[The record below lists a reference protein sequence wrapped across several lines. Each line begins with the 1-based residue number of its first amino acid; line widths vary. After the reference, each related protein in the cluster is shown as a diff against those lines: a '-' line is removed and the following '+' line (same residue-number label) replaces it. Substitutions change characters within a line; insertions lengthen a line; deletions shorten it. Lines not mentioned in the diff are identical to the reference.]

1 MTAQPKPMKRPGRQ
15 MLDIAQSN
23 ADVVLMKT
31 IGILVGSTIGG
42 AVGAVVGIP
51 FGFMT
56 AFIVSTIASGFGWY
70 YGVKIVKKFYD

>member
-1 MTAQPKPMKRPGRQ
+1 MNRQGRQ
-15 MLDIAQSN
+15 MLDNARSN
-23 ADVVLMKT
+23 AEVVLMKT

-42 AVGAVVGIP
+42 AVGWVVGIP

-70 YGVKIVKKFYD
+70 YGVKIVKKYYD